1 LDVTRHYPPE
11 KRGVFILKKG
21 VIMPILTNTEVSKI
35 IEDVNEK
42 TAANI
47 EWTHLLT
54 YRKNT
59 EGACTEIIGKGM
71 QLVISDKGV
80 YCRAY
85 HPKVYD
91 IDYINNDLMPKIA
104 EIIHIEAIATLE
116 PVEVLG
122 ETPEDI
128 YEISKDLFLMR
139 SKIHA
144 LYSSHLEGVS
154 SLQDK
159 LSDTLNEASQL
170 LEKFAIDAGIYGN
183 GKLLINSYDEDETQN
198 YSVTVHFA
206 IITSEGNVILRH
218 GNGSSWSTNKNYLN
232 KVSPGWEDQLAQQ
245 NVPIIRKQDVS
256 TAIC

>member
-1 LDVTRHYPPE
+1 
-11 KRGVFILKKG
+11 
-21 VIMPILTNTEVSKI
+21 
-35 IEDVNEK
+35 
-42 TAANI
+42 
-47 EWTHLLT
+47 
-54 YRKNT
+54 
-59 EGACTEIIGKGM
+59 
-71 QLVISDKGV
+71 
-80 YCRAY
+80 
-85 HPKVYD
+85 
-91 IDYINNDLMPKIA
+91 
-104 EIIHIEAIATLE
+104 
-116 PVEVLG
+116 
-122 ETPEDI
+122 
-128 YEISKDLFLMR
+128 MR

-245 NVPIIRKQDVS
+245 NVPIIRKQDLS